1 MQQAATACPRIDE
14 RTIPMEPKSEAEKAK
29 KSILEEFAAVPY
41 KVRWLVYLTVPQSLA
56 FGYLV
61 VLISAYFPETGF
73 SAGDVGLL
81 IAVSGM
87 TFVAGGIP
95 LGILADRKGR
105 KWILLIGM
113 AITTP
118 AIMVFAFT
126 RDMGWLL
133 FASFIAGL
141 SEGAFMATWNAL
153 IADQTGTHNRNAA
166 FSLSFIVGTVAFGL
180 GFAFPIV
187 FPTIES
193 AMGWDSESVH
203 MMTLILLGLVSA
215 SSPVAVWWLLR
226 DYKEEVREWKK
237 YTWGPS
243 MRRLLKFSGIN
254 SLIGLGAGFI
264 IPLIPTWLLLRF
276 DIQDSVSGP
285 LLALASIT
293 MGVGAIGSA
302 YLAKKHGMV
311 RAIVMTSSLS
321 TIFMFS
327 LAFIPN
333 AALAAAFYLVR
344 AALMNM
350 GVPLLDS
357 FLMGI
362 ISKEE
367 RGLAS
372 AINSVIWRLPNSAS
386 TVVGGMLLAEGIYDI
401 PFFLATGFYVTA
413 LVLFYA
419 VFKDVKPST

>member
-1 MQQAATACPRIDE
+1 
-14 RTIPMEPKSEAEKAK
+14 
-29 KSILEEFAAVPY
+29 
-41 KVRWLVYLTVPQSLA
+41 
-56 FGYLV
+56 

-180 GFAFPIV
+180 GFALPIM